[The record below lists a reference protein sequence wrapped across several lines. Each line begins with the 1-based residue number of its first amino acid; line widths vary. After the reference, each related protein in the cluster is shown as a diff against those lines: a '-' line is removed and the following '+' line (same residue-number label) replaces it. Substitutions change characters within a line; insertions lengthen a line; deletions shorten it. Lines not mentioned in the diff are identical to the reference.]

1 MSEAITTRDKYR
13 LEEWRQVVLACR
25 ESGLSNREFC
35 RLNGISEKTYY
46 YRLRKLREEA
56 VHKELANDNDHFGAG
71 HNTTLCRIDIEN
83 KEACVEEHS
92 NIRVHFHD
100 ADIYVPQ
107 DVSPDTLKM
116 VLCVLSG
123 I

>member
-1 MSEAITTRDKYR
+1 MSEAMTTRDKYR

-56 VHKELANDNDHFGAG
+56 VHKELANDNDHSGAG

-83 KEACVEEHS
+83 KEDCVEESS
-92 NIRVHFHD
+92 NIRVHFHG